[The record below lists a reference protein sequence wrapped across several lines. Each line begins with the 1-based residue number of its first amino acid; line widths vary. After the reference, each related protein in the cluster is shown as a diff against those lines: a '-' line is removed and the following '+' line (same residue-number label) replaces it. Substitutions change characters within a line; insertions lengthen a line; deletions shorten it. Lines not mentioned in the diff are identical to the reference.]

1 MSEVNA
7 GAKSMLKIEEI
18 KQGYTTLCEKID
30 ALSKRERVIVLAV
43 LLVAVY
49 GLIQFVLLDPQLK
62 RSDHLE
68 TQLSNI
74 QQKTDRFQQEQIIV
88 NAQISAGPNKTL
100 QAELNKLNKQL
111 EKADI
116 RLKEST
122 VSLIPPALMPEVM
135 QGVLSEI
142 KGLRL
147 LNLENR
153 GAVLL
158 TKSNPK
164 DEKQEADNVSGNK
177 LYRHSFVITLEG
189 SYLATL
195 TFFQALEKKS
205 WKFFWQNMR
214 YEVIKYPKAKVMLEV
229 YTLSTEEDWIGV

>member
-1 MSEVNA
+1 MSEVNV

-30 ALSKRERVIVLAV
+30 VLSKRERAIVLAV

-49 GLIQFVLLDPQLK
+49 GLVQVALLDSQLK
-62 RSDHLE
+62 RSDNLK
-68 TQLSNI
+68 TQLSKI
-74 QQKTDRFQQEQIIV
+74 QQKTDRLQQEQIIV
-88 NAQISAGPNKTL
+88 NAQITAGPNKAL
-100 QAELNKLNKQL
+100 QAELDKLKQQL
-111 EKADI
+111 EKTDA

-158 TKSNPK
+158 TKAKPK
-164 DEKQEADNVSGNK
+164 DEKQEVDVVSGNK

-195 TFFQALEKKS
+195 TFFQALENKS